1 MKDLIF
7 RCLLLSGLVTQSTVA
22 AVQVKDDLG
31 RTVTLAQPA
40 KRIISLAPHLS
51 EDLFAIGAGGQLVGV
66 VSYSDYPKAA
76 LQIPLVGGYTGF
88 DLEKIRALR
97 PDLIVAW
104 HSGNPPAQ
112 LQKIAA
118 LGIPMFYDHSQTLKD
133 VPTVLER
140 LGVLTGQAR
149 GATAAAVQFRSR
161 LATLEKQYAKQRP
174 VRTFYQVWDRP
185 LMTINRDQVIS
196 DAMRVCGAV
205 NVFADA
211 SALVPTIDEEAVVV
225 KNPELMLTSGDSTAK
240 NSWLDRWKRWPHLAA
255 VKHGQLVMLPPD
267 LLSRMGPRLVDGTE
281 RLCQAVQQA
290 RQGSERT
297 SKH

>member
-1 MKDLIF
+1 VKYWI
-7 RCLLLSGLVTQSTVA
+7 LSALWIGGLAHQSAFA

-31 RTVTLAQPA
+31 RRVTLAQPA
-40 KRIISLAPHLS
+40 KRIISLAPHLT

-76 LQIPLVGGYTGF
+76 LKIPLVGGYTGV

-104 HSGNPPAQ
+104 QSGNPPAQ
-112 LQKIAA
+112 LHKIAA
-118 LGIPMFYDHSQTLKD
+118 LGIPMFYDNSQTLKD

-140 LGVLTGQAR
+140 LGVLTGQAD
-149 GATAAAVQFRSR
+149 GATAAAQQFRGR
-161 LATLEKQYAKQRP
+161 LAQLEKQYANKRP

-185 LMTINRDQVIS
+185 LMTINRHQIIS
-196 DAMRVCGAV
+196 DAMRICGAV
-205 NVFADA
+205 NVFAEA
-211 SALVPTIDEEAVVV
+211 NSLVPTVDDEAVVV

-267 LLSRMGPRLVDGTE
+267 LLSRMGPRLVDGTAA
-281 RLCQAVQQA
+281 LCRAVNQA
-290 RQGSERT
+290 RQAPP
-297 SKH
+297 